1 MEKTKF
7 EIQLPLAFLQ
17 FGWDTPQ
24 IQKRL
29 EEWIVF
35 SLFTE
40 GHISSGKAAK
50 FLQMT
55 RIDFLDLLKRRGIA
69 YLNYTEEELEEELS
83 SVQNLNLHSIS

>member
-7 EIQLPLAFLQ
+7 KIQLPLAFLQ
-17 FGWDTPQ
+17 FNWDTPQ

-50 FLQMT
+50 FL
-55 RIDFLDLLKRRGIA
+55 
-69 YLNYTEEELEEELS
+69 
-83 SVQNLNLHSIS
+83 